1 MSEITLEQIN
11 QANDRLK
18 SVVRCSPLEFCPR
31 LSEKYE
37 AKIYLKREDLQVV
50 RSFKIR
56 GAYNLIASLSE
67 EEKLCGV
74 VCASAGN
81 HAQGVAYSCQ
91 VLGIKGTIFMPTI
104 TPLQKISKVKKF
116 GGESIEIKLVG
127 KNFDEANQAAKEFQQ
142 HTGAVFVHPFD
153 DPRTIA
159 GQATIACELQQQ
171 LETSPDFVVAAVG
184 GGGLVSG
191 IASYFHL
198 INSHTQTIGVEVDT
212 QASMY
217 QSLEQ
222 DQVVTLSNISTFV
235 DGTAVKTPGQLTF
248 KICKQLLSDL
258 VLVSEGRVCTDMID
272 LYQNEGIIVEPAG
285 AMAIS
290 GLSKVKRKIRGK
302 TVVCVICGGNNDISR
317 YPEIM
322 EKSLV
327 WKGLKHYFIIEFT
340 QKPGELKNFVNQ
352 VLGPTDDIVRFEY
365 IKKTNKEKGSAL
377 VGIELADKNDLDR
390 IIAKLDELGFEYRRI
405 TKSDLLYD
413 YLI

>member
-1 MSEITLEQIN
+1 
-11 QANDRLK
+11 
-18 SVVRCSPLEFCPR
+18 
-31 LSEKYE
+31 
-37 AKIYLKREDLQVV
+37 
-50 RSFKIR
+50 
-56 GAYNLIASLSE
+56 
-67 EEKLCGV
+67 
-74 VCASAGN
+74 
-81 HAQGVAYSCQ
+81 VAYSCQ

-116 GGESIEIKLVG
+116 GGDSIEIKLVG